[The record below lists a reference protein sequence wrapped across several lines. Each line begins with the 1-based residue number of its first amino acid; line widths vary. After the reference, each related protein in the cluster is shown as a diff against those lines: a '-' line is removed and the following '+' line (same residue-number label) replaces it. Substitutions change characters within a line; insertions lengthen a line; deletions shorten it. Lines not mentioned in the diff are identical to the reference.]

1 MKFTRL
7 YKNRFYIYEWQP
19 HHFYVY
25 DTKDPSGLAVSYPD
39 NPELAISSPLLST
52 AHSLCDMILRK
63 ESQV

>member
-7 YKNRFYIYEWQP
+7 YKNRFYIYEWTP
-19 HHFYVY
+19 GHFYVY
-25 DTKDPSGLAVSYPD
+25 DTKNPSGKPVGFPKDPD
-39 NPELAISSPLLST
+39 FPISSPLLST